1 MEISASSSPGPAWD
15 GDFWPLESSGV
26 GWVGLPT
33 SIKLGL
39 VSRSARGPA
48 MAKPTA
54 RARQAKMV
62 EKRMVMEAMD
72 GKV

>member
-1 MEISASSSPGPAWD
+1 
-15 GDFWPLESSGV
+15 
-26 GWVGLPT
+26 
-33 SIKLGL
+33 
-39 VSRSARGPA
+39 